1 MLCPDL
7 ETELI
12 GLIGNEEMT
21 RRQAHMLRAYSL
33 VGRLPFAGDTTS
45 RPETQ
50 PCYLMHL
57 NQEAGSFYTA
67 EQGGG
72 VSV

>member
-7 ETELI
+7 KTELT

-33 VGRLPFAGDTTS
+33 VGHLPFTGDTTS
-45 RPETQ
+45 SPETQ
-50 PCYLMHL
+50 PCYRKHL
-57 NQEAGSFYTA
+57 SQGAGLLYTA
-67 EQGGG
+67 E
-72 VSV
+72 

>member
-7 ETELI
+7 ETELT

-33 VGRLPFAGDTTS
+33 VGRLPFAGDTTVA
-45 RPETQ
+45 Q
-50 PCYLMHL
+50 KL
-57 NQEAGSFYTA
+57 NPVTLCT
-67 EQGGG
+67 
-72 VSV
+72 